1 MQRSRSL
8 RELQEAAKSGPP
20 HSVDYLQHVWDEQWG
35 SWPIQ
40 CICKSRANKQLKF
53 HDLESLKEHLAEQK
67 HAAMIEKAL
76 DWGGSWCPK
85 VTPQQ
90 QLENALKA
98 DTHKGY
104 DPPEPPATGAE
115 LLQAFV
121 DAFNTFRILGGIPNR
136 ENNDAN
142 AELALRFLFKAIFV
156 RFEADGHK
164 ADAMGKLGDGM
175 DLRDVVEDDR
185 WQECL
190 EKYLEFSI
198 ERRKAFDVLARMC
211 SRRGYEKTPILE
223 LAEGACRDAA
233 KQRRRQYEDRLERKK
248 KQEEAAAKKKREDD
262 RIAEEARRAREAE
275 QARLAQEAANK
286 PEEEEKR
293 KSKEEERRKRKL
305 QPNQIHREETKF
317 SKLSEVEKE
326 KYRLKAA
333 QRRLPGA
340 KERENAGAVGEE
352 EEEE

>member
-1 MQRSRSL
+1 
-8 RELQEAAKSGPP
+8 
-20 HSVDYLQHVWDEQWG
+20 
-35 SWPIQ
+35 
-40 CICKSRANKQLKF
+40 
-53 HDLESLKEHLAEQK
+53 
-67 HAAMIEKAL
+67 
-76 DWGGSWCPK
+76 
-85 VTPQQ
+85 
-90 QLENALKA
+90 
-98 DTHKGY
+98 
-104 DPPEPPATGAE
+104 
-115 LLQAFV
+115 
-121 DAFNTFRILGGIPNR
+121 
-136 ENNDAN
+136 
-142 AELALRFLFKAIFV
+142 
-156 RFEADGHK
+156 
-164 ADAMGKLGDGM
+164 M
-175 DLRDVVEDDR
+175 DLRDVVEDYR

-286 PEEEEKR
+286 LEEEEK
-293 KSKEEERRKRKL
+293 RKRKL

-333 QRRLPGA
+333 QRRLAGA

-352 EEEE
+352 EEEEEGEEEELALLRILDHLRKFAKKNDGTPEMLYDLLFQSGVYGDFSLVLKGDMELADTNDHELLWTRTREGTMGRAEFAALFTQLAPLAAAQPAALGAAAKVIPGAMQPPP